1 MRLLAGG
8 MSDMNADII
17 SFLIIGKLVK
27 RSQSPTGRQR
37 VPSADFAASRLD
49 FRWRLSGKSVID
61 PPVPAKPQQHR

>member
-27 RSQSPTGRQR
+27 RSQEATGPAGPVR
-37 VPSADFAASRLD
+37 FAIQPR
-49 FRWRLSGKSVID
+49 
-61 PPVPAKPQQHR
+61 